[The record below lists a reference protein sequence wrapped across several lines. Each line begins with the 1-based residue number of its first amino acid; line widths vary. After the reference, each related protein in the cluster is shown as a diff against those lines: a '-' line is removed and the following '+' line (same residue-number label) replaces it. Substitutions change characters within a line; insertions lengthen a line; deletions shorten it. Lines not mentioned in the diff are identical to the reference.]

1 MDKPFEIKTK
11 RKADK
16 LTLKFSGSLVI
27 NSIEEITNEVKEKMD
42 TGRSIHVYIAN
53 PENIDLTFIQLVMS
67 IRKTCIN
74 KNIEFTVS
82 AKIKEDLKLLLT
94 NAGFSNIISN

>member
-1 MDKPFEIKTK
+1 MDKPFEIKIK
-11 RKADK
+11 NKADK

-27 NSIEEITNEVKEKMD
+27 NYIEEITKEVKEKMD
-42 TGRSIHVYIAN
+42 MSKAIHVNIAN

-67 IRKTCIN
+67 IQKTCIN

-82 AKIKEDLKLLLT
+82 AKIKEDQKLLLT
-94 NAGFSNIISN
+94 NAGFNSIISN